1 MDFNERIVTSDFI
14 DEDVDLE
21 TSLRPKHL
29 EEYVGQDKIKE
40 NLSVYIQAAK
50 NRNEALDHVLL
61 YALRGSEK
69 PRFQT
74 LSQTKWA

>member
-29 EEYVGQDKIKE
+29 EEYVGQDKIC
-40 NLSVYIQAAK
+40 
-50 NRNEALDHVLL
+50 LL
-61 YALRGSEK
+61 YTSKYSG
-69 PRFQT
+69 
-74 LSQTKWA
+74 